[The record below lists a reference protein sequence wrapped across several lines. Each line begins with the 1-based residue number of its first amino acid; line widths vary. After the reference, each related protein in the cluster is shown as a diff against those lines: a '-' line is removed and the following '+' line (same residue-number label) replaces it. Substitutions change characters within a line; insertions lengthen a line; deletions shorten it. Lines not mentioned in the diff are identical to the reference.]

1 LIFIPCLLLPGFAGG
16 EYSRTTGDDR
26 GVIVRA
32 MEWAREIAGHPLAI
46 QAIGLCALGLGVLA
60 LHFVTRRFL
69 VRWIERFVEGS
80 GTDWDDALHEA
91 QVFDRLV
98 AMVPAVLGWYGVRFL
113 PEVGETLEAVV
124 SRVALATIVLFVGR
138 AVIAFLGAAN
148 TIYAKNPDHQD
159 RPIKGYLQVVQ
170 IAAGIVVAVLILAIL
185 IDRSPVIFLSGLGAM
200 TAVLLLI
207 FRDTILSLVASVQ
220 ITGHDLVRVGDW
232 IEMPQFGADGDVT
245 DVALH
250 TVKVQN
256 WDKTITTIPTHRLI
270 SDPFKNWRF
279 MTLAG
284 GRRIKRALRIEAASV
299 RFLDDEEMERFAQY
313 ALLRD
318 YVAEKQ
324 RALDEHNGNIPGDP
338 GIDANIRRLT
348 NLGTFR
354 AYVEQYLRTH
364 PNIHHEGMTLMVRQ
378 LEGDALGIPIEVY
391 CFTTTTAW
399 TEYEAI
405 QADLFDHFYAIAAD
419 FGLRVFQSPSGA
431 DVRALARQ
439 AEADAS

>member
-1 LIFIPCLLLPGFAGG
+1 
-16 EYSRTTGDDR
+16 
-26 GVIVRA
+26 V
-32 MEWAREIAGHPLAI
+32 
-46 QAIGLCALGLGVLA
+46 VLDKA
-60 LHFVTRRFL
+60 
-69 VRWIERFVEGS
+69 
-80 GTDWDDALHEA
+80 
-91 QVFDRLV
+91 
-98 AMVPAVLGWYGVRFL
+98 P
-113 PEVGETLEAVV
+113 
-124 SRVALATIVLFVGR
+124 
-138 AVIAFLGAAN
+138 
-148 TIYAKNPDHQD
+148 
-159 RPIKGYLQVVQ
+159 
-170 IAAGIVVAVLILAIL
+170 LIL
-185 IDRSPVIFLSGLGAM
+185 LSGLGAF
-200 TAVLLLI
+200 TAVLMII
-207 FRDTILSLVASVQ
+207 FRDSILGFVAGIQLSANRMVA
-220 ITGHDLVRVGDW
+220 IGDW
-232 IEMPQFGADGDVT
+232 IEMPKYQADGDVI
-245 DVALH
+245 DVSLT